1 MLHTLITVLQFIAG
15 AGAIACWTLG
25 MYAWYLHNYS
35 PKPGT
40 SVSQRRQR
48 IVLSFVAMAVLAL
61 VGWGLR
67 MFKEV
72 VVTV

>member
-1 MLHTLITVLQFIAG
+1 MLHTLITALQCIAAAG
-15 AGAIACWTLG
+15 ALACWTLG

-48 IVLSFVAMAVLAL
+48 IVLPFVAMAILAL
-61 VGWGLR
+61 VGWSLR
-67 MFKEV
+67 MFKEA